1 MAEERLQKI
10 LARAGVA
17 SRRAAEELIT
27 SGRVAVDGLVVNQL
41 GAKADDLRQKITLD
55 GQPLPGPESKE
66 YWMVHKPVGVVSTV
80 RDPQGRRR
88 VVDLLPPE
96 AGARLYPVGRL
107 DYDSEGLVLMTNDGE
122 LAYRLMHPRFKVP
135 KTYRVWV
142 SGLPSVDTV
151 QHLRAGVVVD
161 GRPTAPARV
170 HLKGGDYLRS
180 KLSFVIYEGRK
191 REIRLMCAAVGH
203 PVLRLV
209 RVAMATLHLGDLP
222 EGACRRL
229 SPSEVSELKA
239 AAGLITGCKPSPHG
253 VKKSPREGGGGRCAE
268 MPQSRPTSTRNKGR

>member
-17 SRRAAEELIT
+17 SRRAAEDLIA
-27 SGRVAVDGLVVNQL
+27 SGRVAVDGVVKDQL
-41 GAKADDLRQKITLD
+41 GTKADPLRQKVTLD
-55 GQPLPGPESKE
+55 GQPLPGPEARE
-66 YWMVHKPVGVVSTV
+66 YWLVHKPVGVVSTV

-88 VVDLLPPE
+88 VVDLLPPG
-96 AGARLYPVGRL
+96 AAARLYPVGRL

-142 SGLPSVDTV
+142 SGYPTAETIER
-151 QHLRAGVVVD
+151 LRTGVVIE
-161 GRPTAPARV
+161 GRATASARV
-170 HLKGGDYLRS
+170 HVKGGTDLRS

-191 REIRLMCAAVGH
+191 REIRLMCATVGH
-203 PVLRLV
+203 PVQRLV
-209 RVAMATLHLGDLP
+209 RVGLATLHLGDLP

-229 SPSEVSELKA
+229 SPAEVGELKL
-239 AAGLITGCKPSPHG
+239 AAGQITGCKPSPHG
-253 VKKSPREGGGGRCAE
+253 VKKSPRQGGGVRCATKS
-268 MPQSRPTSTRNKGR
+268 PPRRPSGRDKGR